1 MGNEQFWIAGKEE
14 SCQPGTGTSWRPFSL
29 GVEDSHSKKPE
40 LACLE
45 NTSLVIIKSASSMIM
60 TIGFSSHPNFA
71 KKNKGGSWWAWCV
84 CVSVEQF
91 STLSDC
97 CLFRYGYEIYAFW
110 HVLLQVY
117 YNFNPIFMLAEPL
130 MLASVFFFLFVA
142 CVAYLH
148 IDLSIRK
155 WKK

>member
-1 MGNEQFWIAGKEE
+1 MRECVN
-14 SCQPGTGTSWRPFSL
+14 R
-29 GVEDSHSKKPE
+29 
-40 LACLE
+40 
-45 NTSLVIIKSASSMIM
+45 SSM
-60 TIGFSSHPNFA
+60 SSRYNVGL
-71 KKNKGGSWWAWCV
+71 GGLDVCV

-110 HVLLQVY
+110 HALLQVY